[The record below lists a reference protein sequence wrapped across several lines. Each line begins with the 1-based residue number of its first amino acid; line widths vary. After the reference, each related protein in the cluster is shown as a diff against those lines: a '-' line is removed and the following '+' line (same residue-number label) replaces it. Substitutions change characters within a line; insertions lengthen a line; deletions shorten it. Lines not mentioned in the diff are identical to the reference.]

1 MEGWMR
7 SASWVLAVAIGLVM
21 PLASRAA
28 EDDEYLHR
36 FAHSWKGGGTASL
49 NLHLPSWRVAC
60 NLAASKGTNRVSLS
74 GLCRLKLISF
84 LSKQIDT
91 TLNYNPGSDSYSGTY
106 SVDGGPPA
114 ILSGRL
120 SGDSLNLDVTWPILV
135 NGHYKA
141 RIHILNDGH
150 GHFTLTTID
159 PLGLYGEP
167 MVTSN
172 LRFAPE

>member
-1 MEGWMR
+1 MR
-7 SASWVLAVAIGLVM
+7 SASWVLAVTTCLVVPM
-21 PLASRAA
+21 TCLAAD
-28 EDDEYLHR
+28 DDEYLLR

-49 NLHLPSWRVAC
+49 NLHLPSWRVSC

-74 GLCRLKLISF
+74 GPCRLKLVSF
-84 LSKQIDT
+84 LSKQIAA

-114 ILSGRL
+114 TLSGRL

-141 RIHILNDGH
+141 RIHIVNDGR

-159 PLGLYGEP
+159 PLGLYGKP
-167 MVTSN
+167 MTTSD
-172 LRFAPE
+172 LHFVPQ